1 MAVNGQ
7 GFSSPT
13 VTADLVTS
21 VSIQKPIEFTSESR
35 CVSWFHAGA
44 DLVAPV
50 GTSVRPIMEGSVTS
64 VDNNAWGGGYGKH
77 IIVSH
82 AQGYESL
89 YAHLSKIEVE
99 AGQTVSLEREIAKSG
114 NTGLSTGP
122 HLHLEIHQN
131 GKVINPAELVPGV
144 K

>member
-82 AQGYESL
+82 AQGYE
-89 YAHLSKIEVE
+89 
-99 AGQTVSLEREIAKSG
+99 
-114 NTGLSTGP
+114 
-122 HLHLEIHQN
+122 
-131 GKVINPAELVPGV
+131 
-144 K
+144 